1 MEFGSALIPQL
12 PFPASPCQDSPD
24 IPSELRHSLAARNH
38 SRSHHHTRRNKVHS
52 KADNSLPVAFHTS
65 CRNTARNC
73 RHTASCSN
81 PSDKDKVAETSPPT
95 PAATQI
101 ESRAENHADPD
112 PHRDDAHLIDA
123 RLIHAHLTDARQSN
137 AHPLDATD
145 KLAAHRSAGHHL
157 LATAVPKLAPAQTW

>member
-1 MEFGSALIPQL
+1 MEFGPALIPQL

-24 IPSELRHSLAARNH
+24 IPSELRHSPAGRNH

-81 PSDKDKVAETSPPT
+81 PNDKDKVAETSPPI
-95 PAATQI
+95 PAATRT
-101 ESRAENHADPD
+101 ESHAANHAD
-112 PHRDDAHLIDA
+112 HGALRYDAHLIDA
-123 RLIHAHLTDARQSN
+123 RLM
-137 AHPLDATD
+137 
-145 KLAAHRSAGHHL
+145 
-157 LATAVPKLAPAQTW
+157 